1 MDAKMSHKMT
11 TKNGMDIMINCINF
25 LSKLLKS
32 AKSSRFTETN
42 KTFLRQKALLIRQKA
57 LLIRQK
63 ETRNPYLIDLFIY
76 ITYNIYI

>member
-1 MDAKMSHKMT
+1 
-11 TKNGMDIMINCINF
+11 MINCINF

-42 KTFLRQKALLIRQKA
+42 KTFLRQKALLIRQK
-57 LLIRQK
+57 